1 MKVALC
7 FHGNVGYTEKLRGSN
22 LGELEQLDL
31 SEPILSI
38 KNNLINHYNTDV
50 FMHSWSIDRKEELIK
65 ELKPKSYLFEKHKNF
80 SKDFRD
86 RKNATLSRLYSIKK
100 SNDLKKKY
108 EKRNNFKYD
117 VVVHTRFDL
126 IWFTKVPLNQDF
138 ENKNIYFPNWNSS
151 EGENDLGP
159 YNKDNINIGKRV
171 YETWFFTTSD
181 ISDKYTKLYNNRRRL
196 NYLCGKSWSPHKF
209 FYLQA
214 EVCNNFKV
222 KNVLYRD
229 YDYQLYRIYLKQKK

>member
-80 SKDFRD
+80 SNDFRD
-86 RKNATLSRLYSIKK
+86 RKNATLSRLYSIK
-100 SNDLKKKY
+100 
-108 EKRNNFKYD
+108 
-117 VVVHTRFDL
+117 
-126 IWFTKVPLNQDF
+126 
-138 ENKNIYFPNWNSS
+138 
-151 EGENDLGP
+151 
-159 YNKDNINIGKRV
+159 
-171 YETWFFTTSD
+171 
-181 ISDKYTKLYNNRRRL
+181 
-196 NYLCGKSWSPHKF
+196 
-209 FYLQA
+209 
-214 EVCNNFKV
+214 
-222 KNVLYRD
+222 
-229 YDYQLYRIYLKQKK
+229 